1 MHRVLGRFIG
11 SAAGTLRVALFCT
24 AAACSSGAEQPG
36 ADAGPPPGG
45 LTQEQAARVV
55 AKVGDTSITLGDYAA
70 ALDRMDPFDRLR
82 YQSVEKRR
90 ELLNEMV
97 DLELLAIEAKKRGL
111 DKKPEAESAV
121 RQVLRDALLDEA
133 HDALPTPAEIP
144 AADVRA
150 FYDAN
155 VSQYR
160 EPERR
165 RVAAI
170 VLTDEAKAKEV
181 LDAALAA
188 KDSTG
193 WGMLFYEQSVTA
205 PADKKPD
212 GPLDLAGDLGIV
224 GPVDDEKG
232 ANPRVPEPLR
242 AAAFKLDRVG
252 DIYKEVIAF
261 EKKFYVVRL
270 AGRTQAHERTYAEA
284 ERQIRVELLKVKMR
298 ELEGAL
304 EQELRKK
311 YKVEIDDAALA
322 KVQTELP
329 SAPPPAPSASP

>member
-1 MHRVLGRFIG
+1 VLRTVHRLIG
-11 SAAGTLRVALFCT
+11 AALFCA
-24 AAACSSGAEQPG
+24 AAACGSSGDQNA

-90 ELLNEMV
+90 ELLNELV
-97 DLELLAIEAKKRGL
+97 DLELLANEARKRGL
-111 DKKPEAESAV
+111 DKKPEAEAAV
-121 RQVLRDALLDEA
+121 RQVLRDALLDEV
-133 HDALPTPAEIP
+133 HDTLPTPAEIP

-155 VSQYR
+155 LPQYQ

-165 RVAAI
+165 RVTAI
-170 VLTDEAKAKEV
+170 VLADEAQAKEV
-181 LDAALAA
+181 LELALAV
-188 KDSTG
+188 KDSTA
-193 WGMLFYEQSVTA
+193 WGQLYYERSTTA

-224 GPVDDEKG
+224 GPVGDEKG
-232 ANPRVPEPLR
+232 ENPRIPEPLR
-242 AAAFKLDRVG
+242 AAVFTLDRVG
-252 DIYKEVIAF
+252 SVYKDVIVHD
-261 EKKFYVVRL
+261 KKFYVVRL
-270 AGRTQAHERTYAEA
+270 AGRTQAHSRTYAEA
-284 ERQIRVELLKVKMR
+284 ERSIRVELLKVKMR
-298 ELEGAL
+298 ELENAL
-304 EQELRKK
+304 EQDLRKK

-322 KVQTELP
+322 QVP
-329 SAPPPAPSASP
+329 SATP

>member
-1 MHRVLGRFIG
+1 VLRTLHRL
-11 SAAGTLRVALFCT
+11 AGAALFCA
-24 AAACSSGAEQPG
+24 AAACGSGGEQPG

-45 LTQEQAARVV
+45 LTQEQAARVI
-55 AKVGDTSITLGDYAA
+55 AKVGETSITLGDYAA

-144 AADVRA
+144 VSDVRA

-181 LDAALAA
+181 LDSALAA
-188 KDSTG
+188 HDAIA
-193 WGMLFYEQSVTA
+193 WGSLFYKESSTA
-205 PADKKPD
+205 PADKQPD

-232 ANPRVPEPLR
+232 ANPRIPEPLR
-242 AAAFKLDRVG
+242 AAAFKLERVG
-252 DIYKEVIAF
+252 DVYKDVIAHD
-261 EKKFYVVRL
+261 KKFYVVRL
-270 AGRTQAHERTYAEA
+270 AGRTQAHERTFAEA

-322 KVQTELP
+322 QVQT
-329 SAPPPAPSASP
+329 SSPPAPAPSASP

>member
-1 MHRVLGRFIG
+1 MG
-11 SAAGTLRVALFCT
+11 
-24 AAACSSGAEQPG
+24 E
-36 ADAGPPPGG
+36 
-45 LTQEQAARVV
+45 
-55 AKVGDTSITLGDYAA
+55 TSITLGDYAA
-70 ALDRMDPFDRLR
+70 ALERMDPFDRLR

-111 DKKPEAESAV
+111 DKKPEAEAAV
-121 RQVLRDALLDEA
+121 RQVLRDALLDEV
-133 HDALPTPAEIP
+133 HDKLPTPAEIP

-150 FYDAN
+150 YYDAN
-155 VSQYR
+155 VSQYE

-165 RVAAI
+165 RVTAI

-181 LDAALAA
+181 LEAALAA

-193 WGMLFYEQSVTA
+193 WGTLFYQHSSTA

-224 GPVDDEKG
+224 GPVEDDKG
-232 ANPRVPEPLR
+232 ANPRIPDPLR
-242 AAAFKLDRVG
+242 AAVFKLDRVG
-252 DIYKEVIAF
+252 DVSKEVIAHD
-261 EKKFYVVRL
+261 KKFYVVRM
-270 AGRTQAHERTYAEA
+270 AGRTQAHARTFAEA

-298 ELEGAL
+298 EFEGEL

-322 KVQTELP
+322 QVQTP
-329 SAPPPAPSASP
+329 VPKAPAPSPSP

>member
-1 MHRVLGRFIG
+1 
-11 SAAGTLRVALFCT
+11 
-24 AAACSSGAEQPG
+24 
-36 ADAGPPPGG
+36 
-45 LTQEQAARVV
+45 
-55 AKVGDTSITLGDYAA
+55 
-70 ALDRMDPFDRLR
+70 
-82 YQSVEKRR
+82 
-90 ELLNEMV
+90 
-97 DLELLAIEAKKRGL
+97 KKRGL
-111 DKKPEAESAV
+111 DKKPETEAAV

-155 VSQYR
+155 VSQYH

-170 VLTDEAKAKEV
+170 VLNDEAKAKEV
-181 LDAALAA
+181 LEAALAA

-193 WGMLFYEQSVTA
+193 WGTLFYAESTTA
-205 PADKKPD
+205 PADRKPD

-242 AAAFKLDRVG
+242 AVVFKLDRVG
-252 DIYKEVIAF
+252 DIHKEVIAHD
-261 EKKFYVVRL
+261 KKFYVVRL
-270 AGRTQAHERTYAEA
+270 AGRTQAHERTFAES

-304 EQELRKK
+304 EQDLRKK
-311 YKVEIDDAALA
+311 YKVEIDDAALSQVGTA
-322 KVQTELP
+322 TP
-329 SAPPPAPSASP
+329 

>member
-1 MHRVLGRFIG
+1 VLGRLNG
-11 SAAGTLRVALFCT
+11 SAGGLLGVALFC
-24 AAACSSGAEQPG
+24 AASACSSSGDQPG
-36 ADAGPPPGG
+36 ADAGTPPGG
-45 LTQEQAARVV
+45 LTQEQAARVI
-55 AKVGDTSITLGDYAA
+55 ARVGETSITLGDYAA

-111 DKKPEAESAV
+111 DKKPEAEAAV

-133 HDALPTPAEIP
+133 HDTLPTPAEIP

-170 VLTDEAKAKEV
+170 VLDDEAKAKEA
-181 LDAALAA
+181 LDAALAT

-193 WGMLFYEQSVTA
+193 WGALFYERSITA

-224 GPVDDEKG
+224 GPVDDDKG

-242 AAAFKLDRVG
+242 AAAFKLERVG
-252 DIYKEVIAF
+252 DIYKDVIAY

-270 AGRTQAHERTYAEA
+270 AGHTQAHERTYAEA

-304 EQELRKK
+304 EQDLRKK

-322 KVQTELP
+322 KIQTELP

>member
-1 MHRVLGRFIG
+1 MLRTLHRL
-11 SAAGTLRVALFCT
+11 AGAALFC
-24 AAACSSGAEQPG
+24 AAAVACGSSGDQPG

-111 DKKPEAESAV
+111 DKKPEAEAAV

-155 VSQYR
+155 VSQYQ

-170 VLTDEAKAKEV
+170 VLDDESKAKEV
-181 LDAALAA
+181 LDSALTAHDA
-188 KDSTG
+188 TS
-193 WGMLFYEQSVTA
+193 WGTLFYKESTTA

-224 GPVDDEKG
+224 GPVDDDKG
-232 ANPRVPEPLR
+232 ANPRIPEPLR
-242 AAAFKLDRVG
+242 AAIFKIERVG
-252 DIYKEVIAF
+252 DVYKDVIAHD
-261 EKKFYVVRL
+261 KKFYVVRL
-270 AGRTQAHERTYAEA
+270 AGRTQAHERTFAEA

-298 ELEGAL
+298 ELEDGLA
-304 EQELRKK
+304 QDLRKK

-322 KVQTELP
+322 KVQTSLP
-329 SAPPPAPSASP
+329 EAPAPSASP